1 MKVLTWNLNS
11 RTSDDVVNE
20 QLSFILAQNADV
32 ICLQEVVKNSCGSLQ
47 AALKH
52 ADYCVTNSFS
62 LAPDLNVLTGK
73 RKYGE
78 IIATKRLHEALP
90 LIRELPY
97 PERVLSV
104 QMDDYLITATHV
116 PPGSSNGLVK
126 VEHLEILYAYLLKHK
141 ESNKI
146 VCGDFN
152 APQKF
157 LPSQVL
163 TWGQRE
169 RNNKVVMQL
178 NPKWKEICTPER
190 WDQAERQIFD
200 KVEELNLQLSCQDNE
215 EYSWSF
221 NRQGNI
227 IKRRYDHIF
236 IPKNHKVADCQYYH
250 HIKKLS
256 DHSPHSVVTELS

>member
-1 MKVLTWNLNS
+1 MNLNS
-11 RTSDDVVNE
+11 RTSNDVLNE
-20 QLSFILAQNADV
+20 QLSFILAQDADF

-47 AALKH
+47 ATLKH
-52 ADYCVTNSFS
+52 ADYFVTNSFS
-62 LAPDLNVLTGK
+62 LAPDLDVLTGK

-78 IIATKRLHEALP
+78 IIATKKLHEPLP
-90 LIRELPY
+90 LIAELPY

-104 QMDDYLITATHV
+104 QMDDYLITSTHV

-126 VEHLEILYAYLLKHK
+126 VEHLEILYANLLKHK

-169 RNNKVVMQL
+169 KTT
-178 NPKWKEICTPER
+178 K
-190 WDQAERQIFD
+190 
-200 KVEELNLQLSCQDNE
+200 LSCNLIPNGKIFVHQNVGINQNVR
-215 EYSWSF
+215 SL
-221 NRQGNI
+221 
-227 IKRRYDHIF
+227 IKWR
-236 IPKNHKVADCQYYH
+236 
-250 HIKKLS
+250 S
-256 DHSPHSVVTELS
+256 